1 MKFDIDRYCGSVQRL
16 SLDGIDF
23 DAFRSEPLP
32 AWTLRC
38 LRYMH
43 DIEHHTVCY
52 LRDLLVT
59 PIHQE
64 PDVTAFLTLWAFEE
78 LWHGEAIGA
87 VLTAHD
93 EPAGP
98 ARVVP
103 LRRRRAAAERWK
115 PLVHSSAAVDR
126 YSSPALVTAAA

>member
-1 MKFDIDRYCGSVQRL
+1 MKFDIDRYRASVQRL

-32 AWTLRC
+32 GWALRC

-59 PIHQE
+59 PIH
-64 PDVTAFLTLWAFEE
+64 
-78 LWHGEAIGA
+78 
-87 VLTAHD
+87 
-93 EPAGP
+93 
-98 ARVVP
+98 
-103 LRRRRAAAERWK
+103 
-115 PLVHSSAAVDR
+115 
-126 YSSPALVTAAA
+126 